1 MSWHTLRMGKVTS
14 SQVSKILGTPRTK
27 GAEWTG
33 TALTYLEE
41 VIAEI
46 TTGQRKDEVNSKAI
60 DWGNEYEAEAFAKF
74 AQTVQGE
81 LKYYGKDDPQFFALF
96 EFEGF
101 AGGSPDFTFGKIVG
115 EIKCPYNS
123 AIHVSRV
130 INYKSAADLFANEPE
145 IYAQI
150 QMNMMCADCKSGV
163 FVSYDPRQL
172 MKPLFTLEVPADSEY
187 QQLICTKISAAKK
200 YVQQSLE
207 AFK

>member
-1 MSWHTLRMGKVTS
+1 MSWHTTRMGKVTS

-33 TALTYLEE
+33 TAETYLEE
-41 VIAEI
+41 VLAEI
-46 TTGQRKDEVNSKAI
+46 TTGQRKDEVSSKAI
-60 DWGNEYEAEAFAKF
+60 EWGNEYESEAFAKF

-81 LKYYGKDDPQFFALF
+81 LKYFGKDDPQFFALF

-101 AGGSPDFTFGKIVG
+101 AGGSPDFTWNNVVG
-115 EIKCPYNS
+115 EIKCPFNS
-123 AIHVSRV
+123 AIHVKRV
-130 INYKSAADLFANEPE
+130 LKYSSAEDLKSEEPE

-150 QMNMMCADCKSGV
+150 QMNMMCTGCESGV

-187 QQLICTKISAAKK
+187 QQLIRTKIAAAKN
-200 YVQQSLE
+200 YVQQSMQK
-207 AFK
+207 FQ